1 MANRKLRE
9 LDHQVNLR
17 NAELETEKANILDED
32 KSKAKIKECAAE
44 IEKVLLKYNCNITPM
59 LQILDQSFENAII
72 NKALKEKGEV
82 IKK

>member
-1 MANRKLRE
+1 MSKKLRE

-44 IEKVLLKYNCNITPM
+44 IEKVLAKYGMTITPT
-59 LQILDQSFENAII
+59 LQITDVSFEREM
-72 NKALKEKGEV
+72 LKQATEQPAEK

>member
-1 MANRKLRE
+1 MAKFKQKDIQEAVNIKREDESRK
-9 LDHQVNLR
+9 
-17 NAELETEKANILDED
+17 
-32 KSKAKIKECAAE
+32 KIKECAEE
-44 IEKVLLKYNCNITPM
+44 IEKVLSKYNCTITPM

>member
-1 MANRKLRE
+1 MANRKNRE

-44 IEKVLLKYNCNITPM
+44 IEKVLAKYGITIYPT
-59 LQILDQSFENAII
+59 LQMVDNAYENAI
-72 NKALKEKGEV
+72 KKEVEKPVEE
-82 IKK
+82 IKE